1 MVIAFYDPISAH
13 FHNSI
18 CATSNF
24 NETVDCCIEN
34 ITEFVNDIKKFHDAK
49 NCQLSARQVNP
60 FLRGLQNYLDN
71 ERKSYRLP
79 RKYYF
84 QLCDAYP
91 TGFRGCV
98 SIARKKYL
106 LIILRK
112 EGEDKNRN

>member
-1 MVIAFYDPISAH
+1 MLFYDPISAH

-18 CATSNF
+18 CAAFNF

-34 ITEFVNDIKKFHDAK
+34 ITEFVNVIKKFRDAK
-49 NCQLSARQVNP
+49 NCPLSAFQVNP

-71 ERKSYRLP
+71 ERKSSPLL

-84 QLCDAYP
+84 QLCGAYL

-98 SIARKKYL
+98 FIARKKYL